1 MTALWVCEKYS
12 VAADLARVLFGGIA
26 SHASPVIETKKGVRL
41 VYTTGHAVEPAAPE
55 VYDAAY
61 KSWEHQD
68 VTALVRGGFRLVA
81 APGKAGAVA
90 TIEKEIRKADE
101 LIVATDAGREGEMI
115 AWEIIERAGSRAP
128 VRRFWASALTDNAL
142 KKAAADLLPPERK
155 LPLYHAG
162 RARSRA
168 DWIEGLTYTR
178 YFSRT
183 HTAPRAKPLSVGR
196 VQSAVTALIEDRC
209 REIGDFVPQTY
220 YEVAAMLDTSKGALR
235 LVYRPPADHRLED
248 VSEAQAIADRIR
260 GQTAPL
266 TVKTTPKRTKPVDFM
281 STSLAQKRAFA
292 LWKWKPDR
300 TLDLLQKLYE
310 AKLTTYPRTECIYLS
325 SDHAAEMPAL
335 LKRLAVLPEVA
346 AIARQHP
353 EWIES
358 PVIRPA
364 SYDDSKL
371 TDHHAIIPTEQVPEL
386 GRLGPDEAKLY
397 QLIVRHT
404 VANLFPDF
412 RYDSTTVTAVLDGKP
427 FIARGRTV
435 RELGW
440 RALIGED
447 QTDQDLRL
455 ARKRRKAADGQ
466 AEEQEEEDQAAQL
479 PPVANGEPGTVQE
492 ASAVTKQTKP
502 PAYFTQASLLDAMV
516 NIDLYIDDPRAKAVL
531 GGPSADQKRGIGT
544 GATRANIIKT
554 VFERGYVEERGT
566 AIHATARGSA
576 FVGLARRL
584 VPWMVNPI
592 HSVEQEAALQAIEA
606 GRGDDA
612 AYVAEVMQRTQ
623 ETLEKLKATGDSTR
637 IEDAAET
644 PAKRRQAAPKTWRR
658 GSNDEPST
666 TGAASKKIYF
676 SVPYEKREEARA
688 AGLRWDSDAR
698 KWYAPSPEIAE
709 AIKKARQGDGGN
721 SFPPATATK
730 QPAAKAPSGT
740 ETTPGSADRVYFSV
754 PYAEKDRAK
763 ALGMRFDGERK
774 LWFAPSQDIAVA
786 AGNVFQ
792 PQGGNAR
799 H

>member
-1 MTALWVCEKYS
+1 MSALWVCEKYS

-26 SHASPVIETKKGVRL
+26 SHSSPVIETKKGVRL

-68 VTALVRGGFRLVA
+68 VAELVRSGFRLVP

-90 TIEKEIRKADE
+90 TIEKEIRKAE
-101 LIVATDAGREGEMI
+101 EVVVATDAGREGEMI

-128 VRRFWASALTDNAL
+128 VRRFWTSALTDNAL
-142 KKAAADLLPPERK
+142 KKAAAELLPAERK

-183 HTAPRAKPLSVGR
+183 HTGPRARPLSVGR

-209 REIGDFVPQTY
+209 REIADFVLHTY
-220 YEVAAMLDTSKGALR
+220 YEVAAELDTSKGALR
-235 LVYRPPADHRLED
+235 LAYRPPADHRLED
-248 VSEAQAIADRIR
+248 ATEAQAIADRIK

-266 TVKTTPKRTKPVDFM
+266 AVKTVPKSTKPVDFM

-335 LKRLAVLPEVA
+335 LKRLAALPEVA
-346 AIARQHP
+346 AVAREHP

-358 PVIRPA
+358 PVIRPG

-371 TDHHAIIPTEQVPEL
+371 TDHHAIIPTEQVPDVAQL
-386 GRLGPDEAKLY
+386 APDDAKLY

-404 VANLFPDF
+404 VANLLPDF
-412 RYDSTTVTAVLDGKP
+412 RYDSTTATAELDGKP

-435 RELGW
+435 RGLGW

-447 QTDQDLRL
+447 QADQDVRR
-455 ARKRRKAADGQ
+455 ARKRKKAADTQ
-466 AEEQEEEDQAAQL
+466 AEEQQEEEDQAAQL
-479 PPVANGEPGTVQE
+479 PPVQDGEPGTVKA
-492 ASAVTKQTKP
+492 ASAVTRQTKP

-531 GGPSADQKRGIGT
+531 GGPTADQKRGIGT

-554 VFERGYVEERGT
+554 VFDRGYVEERGT
-566 AIHATARGSA
+566 AIHTTPRGNA

-584 VPWMVNPI
+584 VPWMVSPV
-592 HSVEQEAALQAIEA
+592 HSVEQEAALQDIEA
-606 GRGDDA
+606 GKGDDD
-612 AYVAEVMQRTQ
+612 AYVAEVLQRTQ
-623 ETLEKLKATGDSTR
+623 ETLAKLKAAGDTTR
-637 IEDAAET
+637 IEDAPDTLA
-644 PAKRRQAAPKTWRR
+644 RGRQ
-658 GSNDEPST
+658 
-666 TGAASKKIYF
+666 GAAKSRRKGSDVAAASPTSTARKIYF

-698 KWYAPSPEIAE
+698 KWYAPSAEIAE
-709 AIKKARQGDGGN
+709 RIQATRKSNAAGSLPLAGGLKKSANGAKGDHR
-721 SFPPATATK
+721 PA
-730 QPAAKAPSGT
+730 PADS
-740 ETTPGSADRVYFSV
+740 ERVYFMV
-754 PYAEKDRAK
+754 PFEQKDKAK
-763 ALGMRFDGERK
+763 ALGMRFDGQRRQ
-774 LWFAPSQDIAVA
+774 WFAPDAQIAA
-786 AGNVFQ
+786 AAAAIFQ
-792 PQGGNAR
+792 LPPG
-799 H
+799 

>member
-26 SHASPVIETKKGVRL
+26 SHSSPVIETKKGVRL

-68 VTALVRGGFRLVA
+68 VAGLVRGGFRLVP

-101 LIVATDAGREGEMI
+101 LVVATDAGREGEMI

-142 KKAAADLLPPERK
+142 KRAAADLLPGERK

-183 HTAPRAKPLSVGR
+183 HTGPRSKPLSVGR

-209 REIGDFVPQTY
+209 REIADFVPQTY
-220 YEVAAMLDTSKGALR
+220 YEVAAELDTSKGGLR
-235 LVYRPPADHRLED
+235 LVYRPPADRRLED
-248 VSEAQAIADRIR
+248 ATEAQAIADRIK

-266 TVKTTPKRTKPVDFM
+266 AVKTLPKSTKPVDFM

-310 AKLTTYPRTECIYLS
+310 AKWTTYPRTECVYLS

-335 LKRLAVLPEVA
+335 LRRLAALPEVA
-346 AIARQHP
+346 AVAREHP

-358 PVIRPA
+358 PVVRPG

-386 GRLGPDEAKLY
+386 GQLAPDEAKLY

-404 VANLFPDF
+404 VANLLPDF
-412 RYDSTTVTAVLDGKP
+412 RYDSTTVTAELDGKP

-447 QTDQDLRL
+447 QADQDVKR
-455 ARKRRKAADGQ
+455 ARKRKKPADSQ
-466 AEEQEEEDQAAQL
+466 AEEQQEEEDQAAQL
-479 PPVANGEPGTVQE
+479 PPVEDGEPGTVKA
-492 ASAVTKQTKP
+492 ASAVTRQTKP

-531 GGPSADQKRGIGT
+531 GGPTADQKRGIGT

-566 AIHATARGSA
+566 AIHTTPRGSA

-592 HSVEQEAALQAIEA
+592 HSVEQEEALQAIEA

-623 ETLEKLKATGDSTR
+623 ETLGKLKAAGDTTR
-637 IEDAAET
+637 IEDADAPEA
-644 PAKRRQAAPKTWRR
+644 PVRGRQGAAKGQRKGSDAAAA
-658 GSNDEPST
+658 SAPST
-666 TGAASKKIYF
+666 ARKIYF
-676 SVPYEKREEARA
+676 SVPYEKRAEARA

-698 KWYAPSPEIAE
+698 KWYAPTAEIA
-709 AIKKARQGDGGN
+709 ARIKAARQRDG
-721 SFPPATATK
+721 SASLPPADSPQKPAGATEG
-730 QPAAKAPSGT
+730 AAQQAAAG
-740 ETTPGSADRVYFSV
+740 GARVYFKV
-754 PYAEKDRAK
+754 PFKQKEKAK
-763 ALGMRFDGERK
+763 ELGMRFDGERRQ
-774 LWFAPSQDIAVA
+774 WFAPDPQVAQAAAAVFPSPPA
-786 AGNVFQ
+786 
-792 PQGGNAR
+792 
-799 H
+799 

>member
-26 SHASPVIETKKGVRL
+26 SHSSPVIETKQGVRL

-68 VTALVRGGFRLVA
+68 VAGLVRGGFRLVP

-101 LIVATDAGREGEMI
+101 LVVATDAGREGEMI

-142 KKAAADLLPPERK
+142 KRAAADLLPGERK

-183 HTAPRAKPLSVGR
+183 HTGPRSKPLSVGR

-209 REIGDFVPQTY
+209 REIADFVPQTY
-220 YEVAAMLDTSKGALR
+220 YEVAAELDISKGGLR
-235 LVYRPPADHRLED
+235 LVYRPPADRRLED
-248 VSEAQAIADRIR
+248 ATEAQAIADRIK

-266 TVKTTPKRTKPVDFM
+266 AVKTLPKSTKPVDFM

-310 AKLTTYPRTECIYLS
+310 AKWTTYPRTECVYLS

-335 LKRLAVLPEVA
+335 LRRLAALPEVA
-346 AIARQHP
+346 AVAREHP

-358 PVIRPA
+358 PVVRPG

-386 GRLGPDEAKLY
+386 GQLAPDEAKLY

-404 VANLFPDF
+404 VANLLPDF
-412 RYDSTTVTAVLDGKP
+412 RYDSTTVTAELDGKP

-447 QTDQDLRL
+447 QADQDVKR
-455 ARKRRKAADGQ
+455 ARKRKKPADSQ
-466 AEEQEEEDQAAQL
+466 AEEQQEEEDQAAQL
-479 PPVANGEPGTVQE
+479 PPVEDGEPGTVKT
-492 ASAVTKQTKP
+492 ASAVTRQTKP
-502 PAYFTQASLLDAMV
+502 PAFFTQASLLDAMV

-531 GGPSADQKRGIGT
+531 GGPTADQKRGIGT

-566 AIHATARGSA
+566 AIHTTSRGSA

-592 HSVEQEAALQAIEA
+592 HSVEQEEALQAIEA

-623 ETLEKLKATGDSTR
+623 ETLGKLKAAGDTTR
-637 IEDAAET
+637 IEEDAPEAPVRGRQGAAKGQRKGSDAA
-644 PAKRRQAAPKTWRR
+644 AAPA
-658 GSNDEPST
+658 PST
-666 TGAASKKIYF
+666 ARKIYF
-676 SVPYEKREEARA
+676 SVPYEKRAEARA

-698 KWYAPSPEIAE
+698 KWYAPTAEIA
-709 AIKKARQGDGGN
+709 ACIKAARQRDG
-721 SFPPATATK
+721 SASLPPADNPQK
-730 QPAAKAPSGT
+730 PAGAIEGAAQQAAAG
-740 ETTPGSADRVYFSV
+740 GARVYFKV
-754 PYAEKDRAK
+754 PFEQKEKAK
-763 ALGMRFDGERK
+763 ELRMRFDGERRQ
-774 LWFAPSQDIAVA
+774 WFAPDPQVAQAAAAVFPPPPLA
-786 AGNVFQ
+786 
-792 PQGGNAR
+792 
-799 H
+799 

>member
-1 MTALWVCEKYS
+1 MAALWVCEKYS

-26 SHASPVIETKKGVRL
+26 SHSSPVIETKKGVRL

-68 VTALVRGGFRLVA
+68 VAGLVRGGFRLVP

-101 LIVATDAGREGEMI
+101 LVVATDAGREGEMI

-142 KKAAADLLPPERK
+142 KKAAAELLPGERK

-178 YFSRT
+178 YFTRT
-183 HTAPRAKPLSVGR
+183 HTGPRSKPLSVGR

-209 REIGDFVPQTY
+209 REIADFVPQTY
-220 YEVAAMLDTSKGALR
+220 YEVAAELDTSKGGLR
-235 LVYRPPADHRLED
+235 LVYRPPADPRLED
-248 VSEAQAIADRIR
+248 ATEAQAIADRIK
-260 GQTAPL
+260 GQTTPL
-266 TVKTTPKRTKPVDFM
+266 AVKTLPKSTKPVDFM

-310 AKLTTYPRTECIYLS
+310 GKWTTYPRTECVYLS

-335 LKRLAVLPEVA
+335 LKRLAALPEVA
-346 AIARQHP
+346 AVAREHP

-386 GRLGPDEAKLY
+386 GQLASDEAKLY

-404 VANLFPDF
+404 VANLLPDF
-412 RYDSTTVTAVLDGKP
+412 RYDSTTVTAELDGKP

-447 QTDQDLRL
+447 QADQDVKR
-455 ARKRRKAADGQ
+455 ARKRKKAADSQ
-466 AEEQEEEDQAAQL
+466 AEEQQEEEAQAGQL
-479 PPVANGEPGTVQE
+479 PPVEDGEPGTVKA
-492 ASAVTKQTKP
+492 ASAVIRQTKP

-531 GGPSADQKRGIGT
+531 GGPTADQKRGIGT

-566 AIHATARGSA
+566 AIHATPRGSA

-592 HSVEQEAALQAIEA
+592 HSVEQEEALQAIEA
-606 GRGDDA
+606 GRGDEA

-623 ETLEKLKATGDSTR
+623 ETLVKLKEAGDSTR
-637 IEDAAET
+637 IEDAPET
-644 PAKRRQAAPKTWRR
+644 PAHERQSAPKGKRR
-658 GSNDEPST
+658 GSDAA
-666 TGAASKKIYF
+666 AASAPSKGQKIYF

-698 KWYAPSPEIAE
+698 KWYAPTAEIAE
-709 AIKKARQGDGGN
+709 RIKAARQRDG
-721 SFPPATATK
+721 SASLPPADSSQKPAGATEG
-730 QPAAKAPSGT
+730 AAQQAAAG
-740 ETTPGSADRVYFSV
+740 GARVYFKV
-754 PYAEKDRAK
+754 PFEQKDKAK
-763 ALGMRFDGERK
+763 ELGMRFDGERK
-774 LWFAPSQDIAVA
+774 AWFAPDPKVAQAAAAVFPPPPA
-786 AGNVFQ
+786 
-792 PQGGNAR
+792 
-799 H
+799 

>member
-1 MTALWVCEKYS
+1 MGTLWVCEKYS
-12 VAADLARVLFGGIA
+12 VAAEVARVLFGGIA
-26 SHASPVIETKKGVRL
+26 AHASPVIETHGGVRL
-41 VYTTGHAVEPAAPE
+41 VYTTGHALEPAAPE

-61 KSWEHQD
+61 KSWGHQD
-68 VTALVRGGFRLVA
+68 VSALVRGGFRLVA
-81 APGKAGAVA
+81 VPGKAGAVA
-90 TIEKEIRKADE
+90 MIESEIRKADE
-101 LIVATDAGREGEMI
+101 LVVATDAGREGEMI

-128 VRRFWASALTDNAL
+128 VRRFWTSALTDKAL
-142 KKAAADLLPPERK
+142 KKAAADLLPAERK

-209 REIGDFVPQTY
+209 REIADFVPQTY
-220 YEVAAMLDTSKGALR
+220 YEVAAEVETSKGALR

-248 VSEAQAIADRIR
+248 ATEAQAIADRIK

-266 TVKTTPKRTKPVDFM
+266 AVKTVPKSTKPVDFM

-335 LKRLAVLPEVA
+335 LKRLAALPEVA
-346 AIARQHP
+346 AVAREHP

-358 PVIRPA
+358 PVIRPG

-386 GRLGPDEAKLY
+386 ARLAPDEAKLY

-404 VANLFPDF
+404 VANLLPDF
-412 RYDSTTVTAVLDGKP
+412 RYDSTTVTAELDGKP

-447 QTDQDLRL
+447 QADQDVRR
-455 ARKRRKAADGQ
+455 ARKRKKAADTQ
-466 AEEQEEEDQAAQL
+466 AEEQQEEEDQAAQL
-479 PPVANGEPGTVQE
+479 PPVQDGEPGTVK
-492 ASAVTKQTKP
+492 AANAVTRQTKP

-566 AIHATARGSA
+566 AIHTTARGSA

-584 VPWMVNPI
+584 VPWMVDPI
-592 HSVEQEAALQAIEA
+592 HSAEQEAALQTIEA
-606 GRGDDA
+606 GRGDDTT
-612 AYVAEVMQRTQ
+612 YVAEVIERTH
-623 ETLEKLKATGDSTR
+623 ETLVNLKAAGDTTR
-637 IEDAAET
+637 IDDTAET
-644 PAKRRQAAPKTWRR
+644 RTTSRRVAPEKRSR
-658 GSNDEPST
+658 GSNAESST
-666 TGAASKKIYF
+666 TGAVSKKVYF
-676 SVPYEKREEARA
+676 SVPFEEREEARA
-688 AGLRWDSDAR
+688 AGLRWDNDTR
-698 KWYAPSPEIAE
+698 KWYAATVEIANQ
-709 AIKKARQGDGGN
+709 IKKARHAEGD
-721 SFPPATATK
+721 SCPPPSAEARRL
-730 QPAAKAPSGT
+730 PAGAANGAPGR
-740 ETTPGSADRVYFSV
+740 AQRVYFNV
-754 PYAEKDRAK
+754 PFAKKDKAK

-774 LWFAPSQDIAVA
+774 QWFAPSQDIASA
-786 AGNVFQ
+786 AGNLFQ
-792 PQGGNAR
+792 PQGENAR
-799 H
+799 Y

>member
-1 MTALWVCEKYS
+1 MTVLWVCEKYS

-26 SHASPVIETKKGVRL
+26 SHSSPVIETKKGVRL

-61 KSWEHQD
+61 KSWEYQD
-68 VTALVRGGFRLVA
+68 VAGLVRGGFRLVP

-101 LIVATDAGREGEMI
+101 LVVATDAGREGEMI

-142 KKAAADLLPPERK
+142 KKAAAELLPAERK

-178 YFSRT
+178 YFTRT
-183 HTAPRAKPLSVGR
+183 HTGPRAKPLSVGR

-209 REIGDFVPQTY
+209 REIADFVPQTY
-220 YEVAAMLDTSKGALR
+220 YEVAAELDTSKCALR
-235 LVYRPPADHRLED
+235 LVYRPSADHRLED
-248 VSEAQAIADRIR
+248 ATEAQAIADRIK

-266 TVKTTPKRTKPVDFM
+266 AVKTVPKSTKPVDFM

-310 AKLTTYPRTECIYLS
+310 AKLTTYPRTECVYLS

-335 LKRLAVLPEVA
+335 LKRLAVLPEVEA
-346 AIARQHP
+346 VARQHP
-353 EWIES
+353 EWIQS

-386 GRLGPDEAKLY
+386 GQLAPDEAKLY

-404 VANLFPDF
+404 VANLLPDF
-412 RYDSTTVTAVLDGKP
+412 RYDSTTVTAELDGKP

-447 QTDQDLRL
+447 QADQDVKR
-455 ARKRRKAADGQ
+455 ARKRKKPADSQ
-466 AEEQEEEDQAAQL
+466 AEEQQEEEDHAAQL
-479 PPVANGEPGTVQE
+479 PPVQDGEPGTVKA
-492 ASAVTKQTKP
+492 ASAVTRQTKP

-531 GGPSADQKRGIGT
+531 GGPTADQKRGIGT

-554 VFERGYVEERGT
+554 VFERGYVEERGN
-566 AIHATARGSA
+566 AIHTTARGSA

-592 HSVEQEAALQAIEA
+592 HSVEQEEALQAIEA
-606 GRGDDA
+606 GRGGDA

-623 ETLEKLKATGDSTR
+623 ETLLKLKTAGDSTR
-637 IEDAAET
+637 IEDAPEP
-644 PAKRRQAAPKTWRR
+644 PAKTRKTAAKTRRR
-658 GSNDEPST
+658 GSDAEPGAKEAT
-666 TGAASKKIYF
+666 TKRIYF
-676 SVPYEKREEARA
+676 SVPYEKRDEARA

-698 KWYAPSPEIAE
+698 KWYAPSAEIAE
-709 AIKKARQGDGGN
+709 AAKKGRQSDGG
-721 SFPPATATK
+721 SI
-730 QPAAKAPSGT
+730 PAAAGVKQRAASPPRSAETAPG
-740 ETTPGSADRVYFSV
+740 ADRVYFKV
-754 PYAEKDRAK
+754 PFEQKDKAK

-774 LWFAPSQDIAVA
+774 QWFAPAGDVA
-786 AGNVFQ
+786 AAASAVFT
-792 PQGGNAR
+792 PQGQPE
-799 H
+799 